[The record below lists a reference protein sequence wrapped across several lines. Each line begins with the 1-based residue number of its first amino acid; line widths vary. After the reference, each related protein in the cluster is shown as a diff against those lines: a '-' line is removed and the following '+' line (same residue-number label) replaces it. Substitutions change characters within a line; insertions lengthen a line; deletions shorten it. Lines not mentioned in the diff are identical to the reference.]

1 MRRPFLN
8 AGCWIFDL
16 DGTLTQ
22 PVHDF
27 EYIRRQL
34 GFAPGADILATIARQ
49 SDDVRPDLQHRLDEL
64 ELFYACKAKASDGAL
79 SLLQKLAENG
89 CRLGI
94 LTRNKKEIAISSLQA
109 IGAAEFFTDNT
120 IIGRDQAAAKP
131 DPQGINILLDR
142 WQARADDAV
151 MLGDFRYD
159 LEVGRAA
166 GVATIHVETRP
177 GLEWPEL
184 TDLKV
189 SSLDQLLQLIV

>member
-1 MRRPFLN
+1 MRIAFLN

-49 SDDVRPDLQHRLDEL
+49 SDDVRPELQRRLDEL
-64 ELFYACKAKASDGAL
+64 ELFYASKAKASDGAL
-79 SLLQKLAENG
+79 RLLQKLAEND

-109 IGAAEFFTDNT
+109 IGAADFFPDNAV
-120 IIGRDQAAAKP
+120 IGRDQAAVKP

-142 WQARADDAV
+142 WQARADDTV

-166 GVATIHVETRP
+166 GVATIHVDSRA
-177 GLEWPEL
+177 GQSWPAL

-189 SSLDQLLQLIV
+189 PSLKHLLYLIA

>member
-1 MRRPFLN
+1 MRYPFLN

-27 EYIRRQL
+27 EHIRQQL
-34 GFAPGADILATIARQ
+34 GFAPGEDILATIARQ
-49 SDDVRPDLQHRLDEL
+49 PDAVRPVLQLRLDEL
-64 ELFYACKAKASDGAL
+64 ELYYASKAKAADGAVR
-79 SLLQKLAENG
+79 LLQVLAEND
-89 CRLGI
+89 CHLGI

-109 IGAAEFFTDNT
+109 IGAAEFFSENDV
-120 IIGRDQAAAKP
+120 IGRDQAAAKP
-131 DPQGINILLDR
+131 NPQGINILLDQ
-142 WQARADDAV
+142 WQALACDAL

-166 GVATIHVETRP
+166 GVATIHVDSRQ
-177 GLEWPEL
+177 GQEWPEL

-189 SSLDQLLQLIV
+189 SSLDQLLRFIV